1 MSRRNRTQLDRL
13 LRRWAATRQPSEAA
27 LAQLQRQILARWMEQ
42 FAPGA
47 DDDSVMADQIA
58 TRSARRWWLAT
69 AALAAV
75 VALVAGGLTIF
86 WSADREVPLGRV
98 EGVLPATV
106 TSLPREPRAV
116 LGSVFAEAERLFGG
130 QLAWVADTPD
140 HLHLGLI
147 DDGVASQQR
156 QAVAV
161 RVMVMRRTAAHSA
174 WAAAWWV
181 EVMCRPQEVVRI
193 RRSAQLG
200 DLYLWA
206 CLAPDGMVAVDTYLV
221 VDSPVPIRASQSDLY
236 RPGVPKV
243 LAETRDSDGGY
254 RVVQT
259 VAVVDPN
266 RRDGAG

>member
-1 MSRRNRTQLDRL
+1 ML
-13 LRRWAATRQPSEAA
+13 
-27 LAQLQRQILARWMEQ
+27 
-42 FAPGA
+42 
-47 DDDSVMADQIA
+47 
-58 TRSARRWWLAT
+58 
-69 AALAAV
+69 
-75 VALVAGGLTIF
+75 
-86 WSADREVPLGRV
+86 
-98 EGVLPATV
+98 
-106 TSLPREPRAV
+106 SL
-116 LGSVFAEAERLFGG
+116 VFAEAERLFGG

-147 DDGVASQQR
+147 GDGVASQQR

-221 VDSPVPIRASQSDLY
+221 VDSPVPIRASRSDLY

-243 LAETRDSDGGY
+243 LAEMRDCDGGY

-266 RRDGAG
+266 RDGAG